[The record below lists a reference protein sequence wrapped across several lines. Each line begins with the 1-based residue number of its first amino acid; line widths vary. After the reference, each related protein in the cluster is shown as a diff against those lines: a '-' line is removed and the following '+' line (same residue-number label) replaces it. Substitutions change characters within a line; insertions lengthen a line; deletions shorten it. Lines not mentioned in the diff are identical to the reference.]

1 MEARTDIFC
10 PDSSALSHSVVG
22 GVVVVVVRYVHVI
35 RFIFHVLQLLPIRF
49 TK

>member
-22 GVVVVVVRYVHVI
+22 GGVVVVRYVRVI
-35 RFIFHVLQLLPIRF
+35 RFIFQVLQLLPIRF